1 MKIKVYTDSCKRI
14 VCEEKWFLS
23 SKRKA
28 FGWQGLGCLVG
39 KKSIVFEVDAGKKVD
54 VQVVAKMP
62 NCPIWDWVDNSGDI
76 HHCVILFSA
85 AAYVHKYSNPSAED
99 INIIHNEFISSFSHI
114 LS

>member
-54 VQVVAKMP
+54 V
-62 NCPIWDWVDNSGDI
+62 
-76 HHCVILFSA
+76 
-85 AAYVHKYSNPSAED
+85 
-99 INIIHNEFISSFSHI
+99 
-114 LS
+114 